1 MEEVLLIANL
11 ARNLTLL
18 NMHVTPIAGSL
29 RQHHRSIINT
39 RVLLHIQRLS
49 YWKRRSVL
57 NLLTKVVDDN
67 SRWLGIGQ
75 YVSGKSDDDDE
86 ALGGVILWRL
96 LQGGPIFQQL
106 ITNEN
111 ARTNPAKRR
120 YSPPPFSRSLSPSP
134 MGHHDA
140 LTSSSTRSIHAPS
153 EDEAHK
159 LSEAAR
165 PTRMSQIS
173 SVKMINVAGII
184 SIILFYIL
192 ILGVGIWA
200 GRKKEAGNDSEEEVM
215 LAGRSIG
222 LFVGI
227 FTMTATWVGG
237 GYINGTAEAIY
248 TSGLVWCQAPFGYA
262 LSLVFGGIFFA
273 NPMRKQ
279 GYITMLD
286 PLQDS
291 FGERMGGLLFL
302 PALCGEVFWAAGI
315 LAALGATLSVIID
328 MDHRTSVI
336 FSSCIAVFYTLFGG
350 LYSVAYT
357 DVIQLFC
364 IFIGL
369 WMCIP
374 FAWTNEHVASLSS
387 MDVDWIGE
395 VQSNEY
401 FYYIDYGMLLIF
413 GGIPWQVYFQ
423 RVLSSKTA
431 GRAQILSYVAAF
443 GCILMAIPPVMI
455 GAIAKATAWN
465 ETAYKGPYPL
475 TEDETSMILPMVLQY
490 LTPDFV
496 SFFGLGAV
504 SAAVMSSA
512 DSSVLSASSM
522 FARNVYKLIFR
533 QRASEMEIIWVMR
546 VSILIVGVLATIMAL
561 TIPSIYGLWSMCSD
575 LVYVILFPQ
584 LLMVVHFK
592 NHCNTYGSLAAYMV
606 AFFVRL
612 SGGEPLMGLPPFIH
626 YPGYDYEQG
635 RQLFPFRT
643 MAMIMSLVTLIGVS
657 WWTKWVFETGRL
669 APGYDVFK
677 CVVNIPEDVQRV
689 GEPSEAGEQMSVLAS
704 GMMGKMYGAATM
716 VGKDEMNGRINPALE
731 ADDDIPAEEVER
743 LKAMGGGKG
752 GNSSSGGGGNKS
764 GTNPTMDRGPQG
776 QTTL

>member
-1 MEEVLLIANL
+1 MINIAGVVSIVLFYLLIL
-11 ARNLTLL
+11 
-18 NMHVTPIAGSL
+18 V
-29 RQHHRSIINT
+29 
-39 RVLLHIQRLS
+39 
-49 YWKRRSVL
+49 
-57 NLLTKVVDDN
+57 
-67 SRWLGIGQ
+67 
-75 YVSGKSDDDDE
+75 
-86 ALGGVILWRL
+86 
-96 LQGGPIFQQL
+96 
-106 ITNEN
+106 
-111 ARTNPAKRR
+111 
-120 YSPPPFSRSLSPSP
+120 
-134 MGHHDA
+134 
-140 LTSSSTRSIHAPS
+140 
-153 EDEAHK
+153 
-159 LSEAAR
+159 
-165 PTRMSQIS
+165 
-173 SVKMINVAGII
+173 
-184 SIILFYIL
+184 
-192 ILGVGIWA
+192 VGIWA
-200 GRKKEAGNDSEEEVM
+200 GRKKQSGNDSEEEVM

-336 FSSCIAVFYTLFGG
+336 LSSGIAIFYTLFGG

-374 FAWTNEHVASLSS
+374 FAWTNEHVRSLSD
-387 MDVDWIGE
+387 MDVDWIGHVE
-395 VQSNEY
+395 PKQRW
-401 FYYIDYGMLLIF
+401 FYIDYGLLLVF

-431 GRAQILSYVAAF
+431 GRAQLLSYVAAA
-443 GCILMAIPPVMI
+443 GCILMAIPPVLI
-455 GAIAKATAWN
+455 GAIAKATPWN

-475 TEDETSMILPMVLQY
+475 TVDETSMILPMVLQY

-512 DSSVLSASSM
+512 DSSVLSAASM

-533 QRASEMEIIWVMR
+533 QKASEMEIIWVMR
-546 VSILIVGVLATIMAL
+546 VSIIIVGILATIMAL

-592 NHCNTYGSLAAYMV
+592 KHCNTYGSLAAYIV
-606 AFFVRL
+606 ALFIRL
-612 SGGEPLMGLPPFIH
+612 SGGEAILGLPALIH
-626 YPGYDYEQG
+626 YPGYDEETNT
-635 RQLFPFRT
+635 QLFPFRT
-643 MAMIMSLVTLIGVS
+643 MAMLISLITLIYVS
-657 WWTKWVFETGRL
+657 WWTKMMFESGRL
-669 APGYDVFK
+669 PPSYDYFR

-689 GEPSEAGEQMSVLAS
+689 GDPAESGEQLSVMAGPLARS
-704 GMMGKMYGAATM
+704 YGAATM
-716 VGKDEMNGRINPALE
+716 AGKDERNGRINPALE
-731 ADDDIPAEEVER
+731 SDDDLPVAEAKRMNQQTAQAQVQKM
-743 LKAMGGGKG
+743 LDTATGKPT
-752 GNSSSGGGGNKS
+752 SGGGGGQS
-764 GTNPTMDRGPQG
+764 GQSMAMPTPEQDN
-776 QTTL
+776 TAF

>member
-1 MEEVLLIANL
+1 
-11 ARNLTLL
+11 
-18 NMHVTPIAGSL
+18 
-29 RQHHRSIINT
+29 
-39 RVLLHIQRLS
+39 
-49 YWKRRSVL
+49 
-57 NLLTKVVDDN
+57 
-67 SRWLGIGQ
+67 
-75 YVSGKSDDDDE
+75 
-86 ALGGVILWRL
+86 
-96 LQGGPIFQQL
+96 
-106 ITNEN
+106 
-111 ARTNPAKRR
+111 
-120 YSPPPFSRSLSPSP
+120 
-134 MGHHDA
+134 
-140 LTSSSTRSIHAPS
+140 
-153 EDEAHK
+153 
-159 LSEAAR
+159 
-165 PTRMSQIS
+165 
-173 SVKMINVAGII
+173 MINFAGVV
-184 SIILFYIL
+184 SIALFYAL

-200 GRKKEAGNDSEEEVM
+200 ARKKEAGNDSEEEVM

-248 TSGLVWCQAPFGYA
+248 TRGLVWCQAPFGYA

-273 NPMRKQ
+273 NKMREQ

-286 PLQDS
+286 PLQDA

-315 LAALGATLSVIID
+315 LAALGATIAVIVDMEQGASVIL
-328 MDHRTSVI
+328 SA
-336 FSSCIAVFYTLFGG
+336 CIAVLYTLFGG

-374 FAWTNEHVASLSS
+374 FAWANPVVEPLSS

-395 VQSNEY
+395 VDPSLYWTYVDN
-401 FYYIDYGMLLIF
+401 GLLLVF

-431 GRAQILSYVAAF
+431 GRAQLLSYVAAA
-443 GCILMAIPPVMI
+443 GCILMAIPPVLI
-455 GAIAKATAWN
+455 GAIAKATPWN
-465 ETAYKGPYPL
+465 ETAYTGPYPL
-475 TEDETSMILPMVLQY
+475 TERETTMILPLVLQY

-512 DSSVLSASSM
+512 DSSILSASSM

-546 VSILIVGVLATIMAL
+546 VGIGVVGVLSTVMAL

-592 NHCNTYGSLAAYMV
+592 DYCNTYGSLSAYII
-606 AFFVRL
+606 AFVVRI
-612 SGGEPLMGLPPFIH
+612 SGGEPLMGLPALIH
-626 YPGYDYEQG
+626 YPGFDEETQT
-635 RQLFPFRT
+635 QLFPFRT
-643 MAMIMSLVTLIGVS
+643 MAMIMSLVTLVGVS
-657 WWTKWVFETGRL
+657 YGTQVAFMTGRL
-669 APGYDVFK
+669 APGYDVFR
-677 CVVNIPEDVQRV
+677 CVVNIPEDVERV
-689 GEPSEAGEQMSVLAS
+689 GPDPAEGEQMSVLAA
-704 GMMGKMYGAATM
+704 GVGRLYGS
-716 VGKDEMNGRINPALE
+716 KDESNGRVNPALE
-731 ADDDIPAEEVER
+731 PDYDMEPGYKVAGMTDGVV
-743 LKAMGGGKG
+743 
-752 GNSSSGGGGNKS
+752 GGGGGGGHLAPHGANA
-764 GTNPTMDRGPQG
+764 PRQPQSS
-776 QTTL
+776 TAF

>member
-1 MEEVLLIANL
+1 MINIAGVVSIVLFYLLIL
-11 ARNLTLL
+11 
-18 NMHVTPIAGSL
+18 V
-29 RQHHRSIINT
+29 
-39 RVLLHIQRLS
+39 
-49 YWKRRSVL
+49 
-57 NLLTKVVDDN
+57 
-67 SRWLGIGQ
+67 
-75 YVSGKSDDDDE
+75 
-86 ALGGVILWRL
+86 
-96 LQGGPIFQQL
+96 
-106 ITNEN
+106 
-111 ARTNPAKRR
+111 
-120 YSPPPFSRSLSPSP
+120 
-134 MGHHDA
+134 
-140 LTSSSTRSIHAPS
+140 
-153 EDEAHK
+153 
-159 LSEAAR
+159 
-165 PTRMSQIS
+165 
-173 SVKMINVAGII
+173 
-184 SIILFYIL
+184 
-192 ILGVGIWA
+192 VGIWA
-200 GRKKEAGNDSEEEVM
+200 GRKKESGNDSEEEVM

-336 FSSCIAVFYTLFGG
+336 LSSCIAIFYTLFGG

-374 FAWTNEHVASLSS
+374 FAWANDHVKSLSS
-387 MDVDWIGE
+387 MDVDWIGHVE
-395 VQSNEY
+395 PEQRW
-401 FYYIDYGMLLIF
+401 FYIDYGLLLIF

-431 GRAQILSYVAAF
+431 GRAQLLSYVAAA
-443 GCILMAIPPVMI
+443 GCILMAIPPVLI
-455 GAIAKATAWN
+455 GAIAKATPWN
-465 ETAYKGPYPL
+465 ETAYTGPYPL
-475 TEDETSMILPMVLQY
+475 TVQETSMILPMVLQY

-512 DSSVLSASSM
+512 DSSVLSAASM

-533 QRASEMEIIWVMR
+533 QKASEMEIIWVMR
-546 VSILIVGVLATIMAL
+546 GGIIVVGIMATIMAL

-592 NHCNTYGSLAAYMV
+592 KHCNTYGSLAAYII
-606 AFFVRL
+606 ALFIRL
-612 SGGEPLMGLPPFIH
+612 SGGEALLGLPALIH
-626 YPGYDYEQG
+626 YPGYDAENQT
-635 RQLFPFRT
+635 QLFPFRT
-643 MAMIMSLVTLIGVS
+643 MAMLVSLVTLVLVS
-657 WWTKWVFETGRL
+657 WWTKMMFESGKL
-669 APGYDVFK
+669 PPSYDIFR

-689 GEPSEAGEQMSVLAS
+689 GDPAECGEQLSVMAGPLGRS
-704 GMMGKMYGAATM
+704 YGAATM
-716 VGKDEMNGRINPALE
+716 AGKDERNGRINPALE
-731 ADDDIPAEEVER
+731 TDDDLPVAEARR
-743 LKAMGGGKG
+743 LNQQTAQEQVQKML
-752 GNSSSGGGGNKS
+752 SSATGQNRRDSSGSGGGG
-764 GTNPTMDRGPQG
+764 GGGGFGGGMAMPTADQDN
-776 QTTL
+776 TAF

>member
-1 MEEVLLIANL
+1 MINIAGVVSIVLFYLLIL
-11 ARNLTLL
+11 
-18 NMHVTPIAGSL
+18 V
-29 RQHHRSIINT
+29 
-39 RVLLHIQRLS
+39 
-49 YWKRRSVL
+49 
-57 NLLTKVVDDN
+57 
-67 SRWLGIGQ
+67 
-75 YVSGKSDDDDE
+75 
-86 ALGGVILWRL
+86 
-96 LQGGPIFQQL
+96 
-106 ITNEN
+106 
-111 ARTNPAKRR
+111 
-120 YSPPPFSRSLSPSP
+120 
-134 MGHHDA
+134 
-140 LTSSSTRSIHAPS
+140 
-153 EDEAHK
+153 
-159 LSEAAR
+159 
-165 PTRMSQIS
+165 
-173 SVKMINVAGII
+173 
-184 SIILFYIL
+184 
-192 ILGVGIWA
+192 VGIWA
-200 GRKKEAGNDSEEEVM
+200 GRKKQSGNDSEEEVM

-336 FSSCIAVFYTLFGG
+336 LSSCIAIFYTLFGG

-374 FAWTNEHVASLSS
+374 FAWSNEHVGSLS
-387 MDVDWIGE
+387 DLEVDWIGHVE
-395 VQSNEY
+395 PKKHWL
-401 FYYIDYGMLLIF
+401 YIDYGLLLVF

-431 GRAQILSYVAAF
+431 GRAQLLSYVAAA
-443 GCILMAIPPVMI
+443 GCILMAIPPVLI
-455 GAIAKATAWN
+455 GAIAKATPWN
-465 ETAYKGPYPL
+465 ETDYKGPYPL
-475 TEDETSMILPMVLQY
+475 TVDETSMILPMVLQY

-512 DSSVLSASSM
+512 DSSVLSAASM

-533 QRASEMEIIWVMR
+533 QKASEMEIIWVMR
-546 VSILIVGVLATIMAL
+546 VAIIVVGILATIMAL

-592 NHCNTYGSLAAYMV
+592 KHCNTYGSLSAYIV
-606 AFFVRL
+606 ALAIRL
-612 SGGEPLMGLPPFIH
+612 SGGEAILGLAPLIK
-626 YPGYDYEQG
+626 YPGYDEETKEQM
-635 RQLFPFRT
+635 FPFRT
-643 MAMIMSLVTLIGVS
+643 MAMLLSLVTLISVS
-657 WWTKWVFETGRL
+657 WWTKMMFESGKL
-669 APGYDVFK
+669 PPSYDYFR

-689 GEPSEAGEQMSVLAS
+689 GDPSESGEQLSVMAGPLARS
-704 GMMGKMYGAATM
+704 YGAATM
-716 VGKDEMNGRINPALE
+716 AGKDERNGRINPALE
-731 ADDDIPAEEVER
+731 SDDDLPVAEARRINQETAQAQVKKM
-743 LKAMGGGKG
+743 LDNATGVKP
-752 GNSSSGGGGNKS
+752 SGGGGGHLQSQS
-764 GTNPTMDRGPQG
+764 GMAMPTAEQDN
-776 QTTL
+776 TAF

>member
-1 MEEVLLIANL
+1 MIN
-11 ARNLTLL
+11 
-18 NMHVTPIAGSL
+18 IAGVV
-29 RQHHRSIINT
+29 SI
-39 RVLLHIQRLS
+39 V
-49 YWKRRSVL
+49 
-57 NLLTKVVDDN
+57 
-67 SRWLGIGQ
+67 
-75 YVSGKSDDDDE
+75 
-86 ALGGVILWRL
+86 
-96 LQGGPIFQQL
+96 
-106 ITNEN
+106 
-111 ARTNPAKRR
+111 
-120 YSPPPFSRSLSPSP
+120 
-134 MGHHDA
+134 
-140 LTSSSTRSIHAPS
+140 
-153 EDEAHK
+153 
-159 LSEAAR
+159 
-165 PTRMSQIS
+165 
-173 SVKMINVAGII
+173 
-184 SIILFYIL
+184 LFYLL

-215 LAGRSIG
+215 LAGRNIG

-248 TSGLVWCQAPFGYA
+248 TTGLVWCQAPFGYA

-336 FSSCIAVFYTLFGG
+336 LSSCIAVFYTLFGG
-350 LYSVAYT
+350 LYAVAYT
-357 DVIQLFC
+357 DVIQLGC

-374 FAWTNEHVASLSS
+374 FAWMNEHVQSLSS
-387 MDVDWIGE
+387 MEVDWIGE
-395 VQSNEY
+395 IDPKEKW
-401 FYYIDYGMLLIF
+401 FYMDYGLLLVF

-431 GRAQILSYVAAF
+431 GRAQVLSYVAAF
-443 GCILMAIPPVMI
+443 GCIIMAIPPVLI
-455 GAIAKATAWN
+455 GAIAKATPWN
-465 ETAYKGPYPL
+465 ETDYKGPWPL
-475 TEDETSMILPMVLQY
+475 TVQETSMILPMVLQY

-512 DSSVLSASSM
+512 DSSVLSAASM

-533 QRASEMEIIWVMR
+533 IRASEMEIIWVMR
-546 VSILIVGVLATIMAL
+546 VGIIVVGILATIMAL

-592 NHCNTYGSLAAYMV
+592 NFCNTYGSLSAYLV
-606 AFFVRL
+606 ALFIRL
-612 SGGEPLMGLPPFIH
+612 SGGEPLLGLPALIH
-626 YPGYDYEQG
+626 FPLYDYENE

-643 MAMIMSLVTLIGVS
+643 MAMVMSLLTLIFVS
-657 WWTKWVFETGRL
+657 WLSKFLFETGRI
-669 APGYDVFK
+669 PPNYDYFR
-677 CVVNIPEDVQRV
+677 CVVNIPEDVVRV
-689 GEPSEAGEQMSVLAS
+689 GEPSEAGEQMTLS
-704 GMMGKMYGAATM
+704 GAPMAKMYGAATM
-716 VGKDEMNGRINPALE
+716 VGKDERNGRINPALE
-731 ADDDIPAEEVER
+731 ADDDLPVAEAR
-743 LKAMGGGKG
+743 QQIHKHIQQGGGALG
-752 GNSSSGGGGNKS
+752 ISGI
-764 GTNPTMDRGPQG
+764 GTPSVQG
-776 QTTL
+776 HTAF